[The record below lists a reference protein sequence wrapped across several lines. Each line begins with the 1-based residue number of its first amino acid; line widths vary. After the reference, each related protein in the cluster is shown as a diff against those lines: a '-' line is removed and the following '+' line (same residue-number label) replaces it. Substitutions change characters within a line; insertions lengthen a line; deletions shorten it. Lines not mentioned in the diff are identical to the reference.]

1 MKRTNLTIGLILLFV
16 AAAVAVYT
24 TDGPGEKARALLGG
38 GVDKSDAEA
47 TRGSSPTLR
56 LAKGQPAHDSS
67 NSRNSILASM
77 RVEPSIDHPA
87 IAAQADRVQRGA
99 HARLEELNDGLLLTQ
114 TQQREIFPLLVR
126 SHPQYSGSVHMVG
139 ATTALVDPL
148 GKTAAQKLI
157 NKLLDPDQKLEMEIM
172 SLEAEAW
179 WTDIIAALER
189 DLNESTKTL
198 TNSPLPDH
206 DPTPRNE
213 DPIVPQTL
221 PSNSAGRGRSRSG
234 LSNLGVE

>member
-1 MKRTNLTIGLILLFV
+1 MKRTNLTIGLMLLFV

-24 TDGPGEKARALLGG
+24 TDGPGEKARALFGG
-38 GVDKSDAEA
+38 GMDKSGPDS
-47 TRGSSPTLR
+47 TRGSSTRLR

-67 NSRNSILASM
+67 KSRNSIIATM
-77 RVEPSIDHPA
+77 RVEPRIDHPA

-99 HARLEELNDGLLLTQ
+99 RTRLEELNEGLLLTR

-126 SHPQYSGSVHMVG
+126 SHPHYNGSVHMVG
-139 ATTALVDPL
+139 ATSALVDPL
-148 GKTAAQKLI
+148 GKSAAQKLI
-157 NKLLDPDQKLEMEIM
+157 QKLFDPDQQLELEIM

-189 DLNESTKTL
+189 DLIDSTKPL

-206 DPTPRNE
+206 DPTPHDE
-213 DPIVPQTL
+213 DPITPQTL
-221 PSNSAGRGRSRSG
+221 PSNSAGRRGRSG
-234 LSNLGVE
+234 LSDLEVE